1 MKVLLAFC
9 LGRSA
14 SVSVQ
19 QKSTRLSMPPLEVYT
34 RSRPG
39 EFENHYSRK
48 RRTIDRV
55 WIAPDDSHESLPF
68 LKKSSTCKARCSKCQ
83 SDDALPDSRLVISL
97 SLTVTY
103 AKFTF
108 HQRASAFFERGC

>member
-1 MKVLLAFC
+1 MKVQLAFC

-39 EFENHYSRK
+39 EFENHYS
-48 RRTIDRV
+48 
-55 WIAPDDSHESLPF
+55 
-68 LKKSSTCKARCSKCQ
+68 SKTTH
-83 SDDALPDSRLVISL
+83 D
-97 SLTVTY
+97 
-103 AKFTF
+103 
-108 HQRASAFFERGC
+108 